1 MARFRF
7 PLIPFLLGLLPF
19 GATAVDARAAQAPAG
34 RAQASQVGGNPGPNQ
49 VGVNPGRN
57 PGQANP
63 GNPGPNQVGANPG
76 RANPGNPGPNQVG
89 VNPGDP
95 DPTQVEVNPGDPDPT
110 QVEVNPGDPDPS
122 RAPANP
128 GPNQVGVNQ
137 VGARSAPVGAASIE
151 ATDVPSLQPA
161 PALGGLVGK
170 PIVRIDVV
178 AQGDRWQTV
187 APVTSV
193 ELGEPLSADAARRA
207 MRELLASGNFARA
220 FAEASLL
227 PDGAALRIVV
237 VPRRRIATVQITGG
251 ALDRQDTLRAAGVAE
266 GGEITA
272 AGLAEIGPRVR
283 AFYAEHGYPA
293 AAVAV
298 RVVDTDDPT
307 QIVVAVDVEAGAPRL
322 VSQRVFVVDPRA
334 ARELGSLKES
344 YPLGVGA
351 RVDEPAL
358 AEADR
363 EMAELLRRSG
373 FHYAQVSHRV
383 LSVGPNNYL
392 YVYLQPGARI
402 VPAFDGNRAFDDDTL
417 EDALGL
423 GETTDTKPNDLAD
436 RLRAFYVTRGFLDA
450 EITPSLGGKPD
461 DPVRYLTFTVRE
473 GEQVRVTKRVFPCLT
488 GDLSADDLGR
498 EIESFL
504 EEDLPGNDF
513 TLPDPRGVAD
523 LFGPTR
529 GAGGRA
535 RLVEL
540 IPAMTYAP
548 ETYDRALKH
557 LRDLYFSK
565 GYLNAVVGP
574 VSVLRATCSRRSP
587 PGVCVPEPVAE
598 RVTAQCRTDALGLPL
613 PEPPV
618 PAALTCRP
626 DPARHVTC
634 APEVTL
640 RIPVHPGP
648 QTVLYD
654 VAFEGNKGFCAQT
667 GLGERDRTFCAEER
681 PFSER
686 WLSDIAAL
694 ELGKPLSTLALDAAR
709 LRILDAYRDL
719 GYAFA
724 EVRAAIE
731 PSPDRTRARARF
743 IVSERDR
750 VFVTGIVVKG
760 AVRTDEQLILR
771 RVLLREGAPFRQ
783 SQARLSEERIAT
795 LGPFSSV
802 SISLEDPDVPQKNK
816 RVVIHVVEQLP
827 QYLNPQIGFS
837 TGEGAR
843 LAFEYGHRNIGGLAI
858 GLTMRVQLSY
868 LFEFMIVDDAARRH
882 YEQLEGDERL
892 ERRNTISVT
901 LPDIGLGPL
910 VSLSLSGIEMRDN
923 QLDFGFAKQA
933 LIPALTYRPRRT
945 VTAQLAVSTE
955 LNNVGFFQSDS
966 GADPG
971 EAASNKRDIL
981 DQLRMPEGRTIALAQ
996 RLDASWDTR
1005 DVPFAATRGF
1015 LLSGGIE
1022 HVDAFDVFDA
1032 GESQSSF
1039 PESHFLRFTGRVS
1052 GYIPLARRGPVLAL
1066 SLSGGYI
1073 HPLVAESGT
1082 YPDRLFFLGGVDSLR
1097 SHLAESLYPEDGLE
1111 EARKALGEGTQI
1123 STDDIPRGGTVMV
1136 NPRAELRV
1144 PLTDLLQLGFF
1155 LDAGN
1160 LWIRARNVNLDPRRL
1175 RYGLGAGL
1183 RVNTPIG
1190 PLAFDYGFNL
1200 DPREELNEIDG
1211 ALHFSVG
1218 LF

>member
-1 MARFRF
+1 MARFRSS
-7 PLIPFLLGLLPF
+7 LIPFLLGFLPL
-19 GATAVDARAAQAPAG
+19 GATAVPARAQQAPAIRANEVG
-34 RAQASQVGGNPGPNQ
+34 ANPGALAQADPNNPNQ
-49 VGVNPGRN
+49 VGVNPGN
-57 PGQANP
+57 PN
-63 GNPGPNQVGANPG
+63 
-76 RANPGNPGPNQVG
+76 PNQVG
-89 VNPGDP
+89 VNPG
-95 DPTQVEVNPGDPDPT
+95 N
-110 QVEVNPGDPDPS
+110 
-122 RAPANP
+122 
-128 GPNQVGVNQ
+128 PNQVGVNPGNQANPAPNQ
-137 VGARSAPVGAASIE
+137 VGVNPGNQVQANPAPNQVEASQVEARPAPSGAASTE
-151 ATDVPSLQPA
+151 ATDVPSLQP
-161 PALGGLVGK
+161 PIALGELAGK

-178 AQGDRWQTV
+178 AVGDRWQSASPV
-187 APVTSV
+187 ASV
-193 ELGEPLSADAARRA
+193 ELGEPLSLDAARRA

-220 FAEASLL
+220 SAEASLM

-237 VPRRRIATVQITGG
+237 VPRRRIATIQLTGS
-251 ALDRQDTLRAAGVAE
+251 ALDRQDTLEAAGVSE
-266 GGEITA
+266 DGDITA
-272 AGLAEIGPRVR
+272 ATLAGIGPRVR
-283 AFYAEHGYPA
+283 DFYAQHGYPA
-293 AAVAV
+293 AAVTV
-298 RVVDTDDPT
+298 RAVDTDDPSA
-307 QIVVAVDVEAGAPRL
+307 IVLALNIEAGAPRV
-322 VSQRVFVVDPRA
+322 VSQRVFVVAPRA
-334 ARELGSLKES
+334 DKELGALKES
-344 YPLGVGA
+344 YPLGAGA

-358 AEADR
+358 ADADR
-363 EMAELLRRSG
+363 EMTDLLRQSG

-383 LSVGPNNYL
+383 LAVGPNNYL
-392 YVYLQPGARI
+392 YVYLEPGARI
-402 VPAFDGNRAFDDDTL
+402 VPAFDGNRAFDDDAL
-417 EDALGL
+417 EAALGL
-423 GETTDTKPNDLAD
+423 GETTETKPSDLTD
-436 RLRAFYVTRGFLDA
+436 KLRSFYVARGFLDA
-450 EITPSLGGKPD
+450 EVTPSLGGKPE

-473 GEQVRVTKRVFPCLT
+473 NEQVRVTKRVFPCLT

-504 EEDLPGNDF
+504 EEDLPGEVF

-535 RLVEL
+535 RPVEL

-557 LRDLYFSK
+557 VRDLYFSK
-565 GYLNAVVGP
+565 GYLNAAIGP

-587 PGVCVPEPVAE
+587 PGVCIPEPVAE

-626 DPARHVTC
+626 DPARHIAC

-648 QTVLYD
+648 QTQLYD
-654 VAFEGNKGFCAQT
+654 LAFEGNKGFCGQA
-667 GLGERDRTFCAEER
+667 GLNERDRTTCAEER

-686 WLSDIAAL
+686 WLSDIADL
-694 ELGKPLSTLALDAAR
+694 ELGQPLSTLALDAAR

-724 EVRAAIE
+724 EVRTAIE

-750 VFVTGIVVKG
+750 VIVTGIVVKG
-760 AVRTDEQLILR
+760 ALRTDEQLILR

-783 SQARLSEERIAT
+783 GQARLSEERIAT

-816 RVVIHVVEQLP
+816 RVIIHVVEQLP
-827 QYLNPQIGFS
+827 QYLNPAIGFS
-837 TGEGAR
+837 TGEGVR
-843 LAFEYGHRNIGGLAI
+843 FAFEYGHRNIGGLAV

-868 LFEFMIVDDAARRH
+868 LFEFMVVDPAARRH
-882 YEQLEGDERL
+882 YQALNDADQL

-910 VSLSLSGIEMRDN
+910 VSLSLSGVDVRDN
-923 QLDFGFAKQA
+923 QLDFGFTKDA
-933 LIPALTYRPRRT
+933 LIPALTYRPRRA
-945 VTAQLAVSTE
+945 VTAQLAFSTE
-955 LNNVGFFQSDS
+955 LNKVDFFGESDA
-966 GADPG
+966 G
-971 EAASNKRDIL
+971 KREIL
-981 DQLRMPEGRTIALAQ
+981 NQLRMPEGRTIALAQ
-996 RLDASWDTR
+996 RVDASWDTR
-1005 DVPFAATRGF
+1005 DTPFAATRGF
-1015 LLSGGIE
+1015 LLSGGVE
-1022 HVDAFDVFDA
+1022 HVDAFDVFDSV
-1032 GESQSSF
+1032 GDTTSF

-1052 GYIPLARRGPVLAL
+1052 GYIPLARRSGLTLAL

-1073 HPLVAESGT
+1073 QPLVAESGT

-1097 SHLAESLYPEDGLE
+1097 SHLAESLYPEDGIE
-1111 EARKALGEGTQI
+1111 EAKKVLPEGATL

-1144 PLTDLLQLGFF
+1144 PLTDLLQLGLF

-1160 LWIRARNVNLDPRRL
+1160 LWIRARNVNLDPRLL

-1190 PLAFDYGFNL
+1190 PLAFDYGLNL
-1200 DPREELNEIDG
+1200 DPRDELDEIDG

>member
-1 MARFRF
+1 MARLRS
-7 PLIPFLLGLLPF
+7 PLIPVLLGLLPL
-19 GATAVDARAAQAPAG
+19 GAAAVDARADQAPA
-34 RAQASQVGGNPGPNQ
+34 RQA
-49 VGVNPGRN
+49 
-57 PGQANP
+57 
-63 GNPGPNQVGANPG
+63 
-76 RANPGNPGPNQVG
+76 
-89 VNPGDP
+89 D
-95 DPTQVEVNPGDPDPT
+95 QVEATPA
-110 QVEVNPGDPDPS
+110 PS
-122 RAPANP
+122 GEA
-128 GPNQVGVNQ
+128 GT
-137 VGARSAPVGAASIE
+137 E
-151 ATDVPSLQPA
+151 ATDVPSLQQPL
-161 PALGGLVGK
+161 ALGALVGK
-170 PIVRIDVV
+170 PIVRIDVT
-178 AQGDRWQTV
+178 AQGDRWLSV

-193 ELGEPLSADAARRA
+193 ELGEPLSHDAARRA

-220 FAEASLL
+220 SAEARLL

-237 VPRRRIATVQITGG
+237 VPRRRIATIQITGG
-251 ALDRQDTLRAAGVAE
+251 ALDRQDTLRAAGIAD

-272 AGLAEIGPRVR
+272 AALAEIGPRVR
-283 AFYAEHGYPA
+283 AFYAQHGYPA
-293 AAVAV
+293 AAVTV
-298 RVVDTDDPT
+298 RAVDTDDPT
-307 QIVVAVDVEAGAPRL
+307 QVILALNVEGGAPRL
-322 VSQRVFVVDPRA
+322 VSQRVFVVEPRA
-334 ARELGSLKES
+334 GRELGSLKES

-358 AEADR
+358 ADADR
-363 EMAELLRRSG
+363 EMTELLRRSG

-383 LSVGPNNYL
+383 LAVGPNNYL
-392 YVYLQPGARI
+392 YVYLEPGARI
-402 VPAFDGNRAFDDDTL
+402 VPAFDGNRAFDDDAL

-423 GETTDTKPNDLAD
+423 GATTDTKPGDLAD
-436 RLRAFYVTRGFLDA
+436 RLRSFYVVRGFLDA
-450 EITPSLGGKPD
+450 EVTPSLGGKPE

-473 GEQVRVTKRVFPCLT
+473 NEQVRVTKRVFPCLT

-504 EEDLPGNDF
+504 EEDLPGDDF
-513 TLPDPRGVAD
+513 AVPDPRGVAD

-535 RLVEL
+535 RPVEL
-540 IPAMTYAP
+540 IPAMTYAQ

-587 PGVCVPEPVAE
+587 PGACVPEPVAE

-648 QTVLYD
+648 QTLLYD
-654 VAFEGNKGFCAQT
+654 LAFEGNKGFCAQK

-686 WLSDIAAL
+686 WLSDIADL

-816 RVVIHVVEQLP
+816 RVIVHVVEQLP

-837 TGEGAR
+837 TGEGVRA
-843 LAFEYGHRNIGGLAI
+843 AFEYGHRNIGGLAV

-868 LFEFMIVDDAARRH
+868 LFEFMIVDPAARRH
-882 YEQLEGDERL
+882 YEQLQGTQRL
-892 ERRNTISVT
+892 ERRNTVSVT

-910 VSLSLSGIEMRDN
+910 VGLSLSGVEMRDN
-923 QLDFGFAKQA
+923 QLDFGFEKQA
-933 LIPALTYRPRRT
+933 IIPALTYRPRRS

-955 LNNVGFFQSDS
+955 LNAVDFFQGDNAASDP
-966 GADPG
+966 D
-971 EAASNKRDIL
+971 EAAEAAGDKRDIL

-1015 LLSGGIE
+1015 LISGGVE
-1022 HVDAFDVFDA
+1022 HVDAFDVFDS
-1032 GESQSSF
+1032 GEAQSSF

-1052 GYIPLARRGPVLAL
+1052 GYIPLSRRSGLTLAL

-1073 HPLVAESGT
+1073 QPLVAESGT

-1111 EARKALGEGTQI
+1111 EARKAVGGGADI
-1123 STDDIPRGGTVMV
+1123 STEDIPRGGTVMV

-1144 PLTDLLQLGFF
+1144 PLTDLLQLGLF

-1160 LWIRARNVNLDPRRL
+1160 LWIRARNVNLDPRLL

>member
-1 MARFRF
+1 MARFRST
-7 PLIPFLLGLLPF
+7 LIPLVLGLLPL
-19 GATAVDARAAQAPAG
+19 GVLAVPARADQSPARVAQADDVE
-34 RAQASQVGGNPGPNQ
+34 VGSP
-49 VGVNPGRN
+49 NPGRGSQGQPSHNPGRVSQGQPSHN
-57 PGQANP
+57 PGQVSQGQPSPNP
-63 GNPGPNQVGANPG
+63 GQ
-76 RANPGNPGPNQVG
+76 
-89 VNPGDP
+89 
-95 DPTQVEVNPGDPDPT
+95 
-110 QVEVNPGDPDPS
+110 
-122 RAPANP
+122 
-128 GPNQVGVNQ
+128 VNQ
-137 VGARSAPVGAASIE
+137 GQPSPAERAGPSSDAGTE
-151 ATDVPSLQPA
+151 ATDVPSLQQPL
-161 PALGGLVGK
+161 ALGELVGK
-170 PIVRIDVV
+170 PIVRIDV
-178 AQGDRWQTV
+178 AALGDRWQIV
-187 APVTSV
+187 SPVTSV
-193 ELGEPLSADAARRA
+193 ELGEPLSPDAARRA

-220 FAEASLL
+220 AAEAYLL
-227 PDGAALRIVV
+227 QDGAALRIIV
-237 VPRRRIATVQITGG
+237 VPRRRIATVQISGG
-251 ALDRQDTLRAAGVAE
+251 ALDRQDTLAAAGIAE
-266 GGEITA
+266 DGEITA
-272 AGLAEIGPRVR
+272 AALAEIGPRIR
-283 AFYAEHGYPA
+283 AFYAEHGYPS
-293 AAVAV
+293 AAVTV
-298 RVVDTDDPT
+298 RAVDTDEPS
-307 QIVVAVDVEAGAPRL
+307 QIVLALNIEAGAPRV

-334 ARELGSLKES
+334 DRELGSLKES
-344 YPLGVGA
+344 YRLGVGA

-373 FHYAQVSHRV
+373 FHYAEVSHRV
-383 LSVGPNNYL
+383 LAVGPNNYL
-392 YVYLQPGARI
+392 YVYLEPGARI
-402 VPAFDGNRAFDDDTL
+402 VPAFDGNRAFDDDAL
-417 EDALGL
+417 EGALDL
-423 GETTDTKPNDLAD
+423 GETTETQPDDLRD
-436 RLRAFYVTRGFLDA
+436 RLAAFYVARGFLDV
-450 EITPSLGGKPD
+450 EVTPSLGGKPE
-461 DPVRYLTFTVRE
+461 DPVRYLTFTIRE
-473 GEQVRVTKRVFPCLT
+473 HEQVRVTKRVFPCLT
-488 GDLSADDLGR
+488 GDLSPDDLGR

-504 EEDLPGNDF
+504 EEDLPGADAF
-513 TLPDPRGVAD
+513 SMPDPRGISD

-529 GAGGRA
+529 GAGGRG
-535 RLVEL
+535 RPVEL
-540 IPAMTYAP
+540 IPAMTYAQ
-548 ETYDRALKH
+548 ETYERALKH

-587 PGVCVPEPVAE
+587 PGACIPEPVTE

-626 DPARHVTC
+626 DPARHITC

-648 QTVLYD
+648 QTRLYD
-654 VAFEGNKGFCAQT
+654 LAFEGNKGFCGQA
-667 GLGERDRTFCAEER
+667 GLSQRDRDFCAEER

-686 WLSDIAAL
+686 WLSEVADL
-694 ELGKPLSTLALDAAR
+694 KVGEPLSTLALDAAR

-724 EVRAAIE
+724 EVRTAIE

-750 VFVTGIVVKG
+750 VMVTGIVVKG
-760 AVRTDEQLILR
+760 AARTDEQLILR

-783 SQARLSEERIAT
+783 TQARLSEERIAT

-802 SISLEDPDVPQKNK
+802 SISLEDPEVPQKNK
-816 RVVIHVVEQLP
+816 RVIIHVVEQLP
-827 QYLNPQIGFS
+827 QYLNPQLGFS
-837 TGEGAR
+837 TGEGVR
-843 LAFEYGHRNIGGLAI
+843 VAFEYGHRNIGGLAI

-868 LFEFMIVDDAARRH
+868 LFEFMVVDPAARRH
-882 YEQLEGDERL
+882 YEDLDDDDQL

-910 VSLSLSGIEMRDN
+910 VSLSLSGVEMRDN

-933 LIPALTYRPRRT
+933 LIPAITYRPRRA
-945 VTAQLAVSTE
+945 VTAQLAVSAE
-955 LNNVGFFQSDS
+955 LNDVGFFQDDD
-966 GADPG
+966 ADDPE
-971 EAASNKRDIL
+971 EAATTKRNIL

-1015 LLSGGIE
+1015 LLSGGVE
-1022 HVDAFDVFDA
+1022 HVDAFDVFDS

-1052 GYIPLARRGPVLAL
+1052 GYIPLAPRSRLTLAL
-1066 SLSGGYI
+1066 SLAGGYI

-1111 EARKALGEGTQI
+1111 EARKALGQGADV

-1136 NPRAELRV
+1136 NPRAELRI
-1144 PLTDLLQLGFF
+1144 PLTDLLQLGLF

-1160 LWIRARNVNLDPRRL
+1160 LWIRAKNVNLDPRRL

-1200 DPREELNEIDG
+1200 DPRDELDEIDG

>member
-1 MARFRF
+1 MARFRST
-7 PLIPFLLGLLPF
+7 LIPLLLGFLPL
-19 GATAVDARAAQAPAG
+19 GAIAIPAHADPNPARPG
-34 RAQASQVGGNPGPNQ
+34 QASL
-49 VGVNPGRN
+49 N
-57 PGQANP
+57 PGQANLNLGQASP
-63 GNPGPNQVGANPG
+63 NPGQASPNPG
-76 RANPGNPGPNQVG
+76 QANLNPGQASLAGQASL
-89 VNPGDP
+89 DP
-95 DPTQVEVNPGDPDPT
+95 V
-110 QVEVNPGDPDPS
+110 DPS
-122 RAPANP
+122 ARAVPSGEA
-128 GPNQVGVNQ
+128 GTQ
-137 VGARSAPVGAASIE
+137 
-151 ATDVPSLQPA
+151 ATDVPSLGQPL
-161 PALGGLVGK
+161 ALGELVGK
-170 PIVRIDVV
+170 PIVRIDVT
-178 AQGDRWQTV
+178 AQGDRWQIV
-187 APVTSV
+187 SPVTSV
-193 ELGEPLSADAARRA
+193 DLGEPLSPDAARRA

-220 FAEASLL
+220 SAEAYLV
-227 PDGAALRIVV
+227 PDGAALRIFV
-237 VPRRRIATVQITGG
+237 VPRRSIATVQITGG
-251 ALDRQDTLRAAGVAE
+251 ALDRQDTLEAAGIAE

-272 AGLAEIGPRVR
+272 TTLAEISPRIR
-283 AFYAEHGYPA
+283 AFYALHGYPA
-293 AAVAV
+293 AAVTV
-298 RVVDTDDPT
+298 RAVDTDEPS
-307 QIVVAVDVEAGAPRL
+307 QVVLALDIEAGAPRV
-322 VSQRVFVVDPRA
+322 VSERVFVVAPRA
-334 ARELGSLKES
+334 DRELGSLKQS
-344 YPLGVGA
+344 YGLGVGA

-373 FHYAQVSHRV
+373 FHDAEVSHRV
-383 LSVGPNNYL
+383 LAVGPHNYL
-392 YVYLQPGARI
+392 YVYLEPGARI
-402 VPAFDGNRAFDDDTL
+402 VPAFDGNRAFDDDAL
-417 EDALGL
+417 EAALDL
-423 GETTDTKPNDLAD
+423 GETTETKTNDLTD
-436 RLRAFYVTRGFLDA
+436 RLRAFYVERGFLDA
-450 EITPSLGGKPD
+450 EVTPSLGGKPD
-461 DPVRYLTFTVRE
+461 DAVRYLTFTVRE
-473 GEQVRVTKRVFPCLT
+473 HDQVRVTKRVFPCLT
-488 GDLSADDLGR
+488 GDLSPDDLGR

-504 EEDLPGNDF
+504 EEDLPGADAF
-513 TLPDPRGVAD
+513 SMPDPRGISD

-535 RLVEL
+535 RPVEL
-540 IPAMTYAP
+540 IPSMTYAQ
-548 ETYDRALKH
+548 ETYERALKH

-574 VSVLRATCSRRSP
+574 VSVLRTTCSRRSP
-587 PGVCVPEPVAE
+587 PGACIPEPVAE
-598 RVTAQCRTDALGLPL
+598 RVTAQCLTDAQGLPL

-626 DPARHVTC
+626 DAARHIAC
-634 APEVTL
+634 SPEVTL

-648 QTVLYD
+648 QTQLYD
-654 VAFEGNKGFCAQT
+654 LAFEGNKGFCGQA
-667 GLGERDRTFCAEER
+667 GLSERDRALCAEER

-686 WLSDIAAL
+686 WLSDL
-694 ELGKPLSTLALDAAR
+694 VDLKVGQPLSTLALDAAR
-709 LRILDAYRDL
+709 LRIMDAYRDL

-724 EVRAAIE
+724 EVRTAIE

-783 SQARLSEERIAT
+783 SQARLSEERIAA

-858 GLTMRVQLSY
+858 GLTMGVQLSY
-868 LFEFMIVDDAARRH
+868 LFEFMIVDKAASRH
-882 YEQLEGDERL
+882 YEELQIDDQL
-892 ERRNTISVT
+892 ERRIAVSVT

-910 VSLSLSGIEMRDN
+910 VSMSLAGINVRDN
-923 QLDFGFAKQA
+923 QLDFGVTKTAI
-933 LIPALTYRPRRT
+933 IPAITYRPRRA
-945 VTAQLAVSTE
+945 VTTQLALSTE
-955 LNNVGFFQSDS
+955 LNKVGFFPGAV
-966 GADPG
+966 GAD
-971 EAASNKRDIL
+971 KRDIL
-981 DQLRMPEGRTIALAQ
+981 DQLRMPEGETIALAQ
-996 RLDASWDTR
+996 RIDASWDTR
-1005 DVPFAATRGF
+1005 DTPFAATRGF
-1015 LLSGGIE
+1015 LLSGGVE
-1022 HVDAFDVFDA
+1022 HVDAFDAFASVRA
-1032 GESQSSF
+1032 QSSF

-1052 GYIPLARRGPVLAL
+1052 GYIPLAPRSRLTLAL

-1073 HPLVAESGT
+1073 QPLVAESGT

-1111 EARKALGEGTQI
+1111 EARKALGGDAEV

-1136 NPRAELRV
+1136 NPRAELRI
-1144 PLTDLLQLGFF
+1144 PLTDLLQLGLF

-1160 LWIRARNVNLDPRRL
+1160 LWIRARNVNLDPRLL

-1200 DPREELNEIDG
+1200 DPRDELDEIDG

>member
-1 MARFRF
+1 MARLRSA
-7 PLIPFLLGLLPF
+7 LIPLWLGLLPL
-19 GATAVDARAAQAPAG
+19 GALAVPARADQAPVRLAQAD
-34 RAQASQVGGNPGPNQ
+34 QVESSSSNRVHANP
-49 VGVNPGRN
+49 N
-57 PGQANP
+57 PGQANQVQANP
-63 GNPGPNQVGANPG
+63 NPGQANQVQANPNPGQASAAG
-76 RANPGNPGPNQVG
+76 RAESPGEAG
-89 VNPGDP
+89 
-95 DPTQVEVNPGDPDPT
+95 T
-110 QVEVNPGDPDPS
+110 
-122 RAPANP
+122 
-128 GPNQVGVNQ
+128 
-137 VGARSAPVGAASIE
+137 E
-151 ATDVPSLQPA
+151 ATDVPSLDQPL
-161 PALGGLVGK
+161 ALGELVGK
-170 PIVRIDVV
+170 PIVRIDVA
-178 AQGDRWQTV
+178 AQGDRWQN
-187 APVTSV
+187 ASPVTSV
-193 ELGEPLSADAARRA
+193 ELGEPLSHDAARRA

-220 FAEASLL
+220 SAEAYLL

-251 ALDRQDTLRAAGVAE
+251 ALDRQGTLEAAGIAE

-272 AGLAEIGPRVR
+272 AALAEIGPRIR
-283 AFYAEHGYPA
+283 AFYAQHGYPA
-293 AAVAV
+293 AAVTV
-298 RVVDTDDPT
+298 RAVDTDEPS
-307 QIVVAVDVEAGAPRL
+307 QIVLSLNVEAGAPRI
-322 VSQRVFVVDPRA
+322 VVQRVFVVDPRA
-334 ARELGSLKES
+334 DRELGSLRES
-344 YPLGVGA
+344 YRLGVGA

-373 FHYAQVSHRV
+373 FHDAEVSHRV
-383 LSVGPNNYL
+383 LAVGPNNYL
-392 YVYLQPGARI
+392 YVYLDPGARI
-402 VPAFDGNRAFDDDTL
+402 VPAFDGNRAFDSDAL
-417 EDALGL
+417 EAALGL
-423 GETTDTKPNDLAD
+423 GETTETKADDLAD
-436 RLRAFYVTRGFLDA
+436 RLTAFYVARGFLDA
-450 EITPSLGGKPD
+450 RVTPSLGGKPE

-473 GEQVRVTKRVFPCLT
+473 HEQVRVTKRVFPCLT
-488 GDLSADDLGR
+488 GDLSPDDLGR

-504 EEDLPGNDF
+504 EEDLPGADAF
-513 TLPDPRGVAD
+513 SMPDPRGISD

-535 RLVEL
+535 RPVEL
-540 IPAMTYAP
+540 IPAMTYEQ
-548 ETYDRALKH
+548 ETHERALKH

-574 VSVLRATCSRRSP
+574 VSVLRATCSRRSK
-587 PGVCVPEPVAE
+587 PGACVPEPVTE
-598 RVTAQCRTDALGLPL
+598 RVTAQCRTDALGLPV

-626 DPARHVTC
+626 DPARHITC

-648 QTVLYD
+648 QTRLYD
-654 VAFEGNKGFCAQT
+654 LAFEGNKGFCGQA
-667 GLGERDRTFCAEER
+667 GLTERDRSFCAEES

-686 WLSDIAAL
+686 WLSRVADL
-694 ELGKPLSTLALDAAR
+694 KVGEPLSTLALDAAR

-724 EVRAAIE
+724 EVRTAIE

-750 VFVTGIVVKG
+750 VTVTGIVIKG

-816 RVVIHVVEQLP
+816 RVIIHVVEQLP

-837 TGEGAR
+837 TGEGVR
-843 LAFEYGHRNIGGLAI
+843 FAFEYGHRNIGGLAI

-868 LFEFMIVDDAARRH
+868 LFEFMVVDPAARRH
-882 YEQLEGDERL
+882 YEELNGDDQL
-892 ERRNTISVT
+892 ERRNTVSIT

-910 VSLSLSGIEMRDN
+910 VSLSLAGIDVRDN
-923 QLDFGFAKQA
+923 QLDFGFTKQA
-933 LIPALTYRPRRT
+933 LIPAITYRPRRA
-945 VTAQLAVSTE
+945 VTTQLAVSTE
-955 LNNVGFFQSDS
+955 LNDVGFFP
-966 GADPG
+966 GAVG
-971 EAASNKRDIL
+971 NEKRNIL

-1005 DVPFAATRGF
+1005 DTPFAATRGF
-1015 LLSGGIE
+1015 LLSGGVE
-1022 HVDAFDVFDA
+1022 HVDAFDAFDSA
-1032 GESQSSF
+1032 RAQSSF

-1052 GYIPLARRGPVLAL
+1052 GYIPLAPRSRLILAL

-1073 HPLVAESGT
+1073 QPLVAESGT

-1111 EARKALGEGTQI
+1111 EARTALGEDADV

-1144 PLTDLLQLGFF
+1144 PLTDLLQLGLF

-1200 DPREELNEIDG
+1200 DPRDELDEIDG

>member
-1 MARFRF
+1 MARFRSALV
-7 PLIPFLLGLLPF
+7 PLVLGLLPL
-19 GATAVDARAAQAPAG
+19 GAIAIPARADQAPVRLAQAD
-34 RAQASQVGGNPGPNQ
+34 QVVSSSSNQ
-49 VGVNPGRN
+49 VAAN

-63 GNPGPNQVGANPG
+63 NQVAANPG
-76 RANPGNPGPNQVG
+76 QANPAERAGPPGEAG
-89 VNPGDP
+89 
-95 DPTQVEVNPGDPDPT
+95 T
-110 QVEVNPGDPDPS
+110 
-122 RAPANP
+122 
-128 GPNQVGVNQ
+128 
-137 VGARSAPVGAASIE
+137 E
-151 ATDVPSLQPA
+151 ATDVPSLQQPL
-161 PALGGLVGK
+161 ALGELVGK
-170 PIVRIDVV
+170 PIVRIDVA

-187 APVTSV
+187 SPVTSV
-193 ELGEPLSADAARRA
+193 ELGEPLSPDAARRA

-220 FAEASLL
+220 SAEAYLV

-237 VPRRRIATVQITGG
+237 VPRRRIATIQITGG
-251 ALDRQDTLRAAGVAE
+251 ALDRQDTLEAAGIAE
-266 GGEITA
+266 DGEITA
-272 AGLAEIGPRVR
+272 AALAEIAPRIR
-283 AFYAEHGYPA
+283 AFYTQHGYPA
-293 AAVAV
+293 AAVTV
-298 RVVDTDDPT
+298 RAVDTDDT
-307 QIVVAVDVEAGAPRL
+307 SQIILALNVEAGAPR
-322 VSQRVFVVDPRA
+322 VVAQRVFVVDPRA
-334 ARELGSLKES
+334 SRELGSLKES
-344 YPLGVGA
+344 YGLGAGA

-363 EMAELLRRSG
+363 AMAELLRRSG
-373 FHYAQVSHRV
+373 FHDAEVSHRV
-383 LSVGPNNYL
+383 LAVGPNNYL
-392 YVYLQPGARI
+392 YVYLEPGARI
-402 VPAFDGNRAFDDDTL
+402 VPAFDGNRAFDS
-417 EDALGL
+417 DALQAALDL
-423 GETTDTKPNDLAD
+423 GETTETKPDDLAD
-436 RLRAFYVTRGFLDA
+436 RLTAFYVARGFLDA
-450 EITPSLGGKPD
+450 KVTPSLGGKPE
-461 DPVRYLTFTVRE
+461 DPVRYLTFTIRE
-473 GEQVRVTKRVFPCLT
+473 HEQVRVTKRVFPCLT
-488 GDLSADDLGR
+488 GDLSPDDLGR

-504 EEDLPGNDF
+504 EEDLPGADAF
-513 TLPDPRGVAD
+513 AMPDPRGISD

-535 RLVEL
+535 RPVEL
-540 IPAMTYAP
+540 IPAMTYAQ
-548 ETYDRALKH
+548 ETYERALTH

-587 PGVCVPEPVAE
+587 PGACIPEPVAE
-598 RVTAQCRTDALGLPL
+598 RVTAQCRTDALGLPV

-626 DPARHVTC
+626 DPARHITC

-648 QTVLYD
+648 QTRLYD
-654 VAFEGNKGFCAQT
+654 LAFEGNKGFCGQA
-667 GLGERDRTFCAEER
+667 GLGERDRTFCAEEA

-686 WLSDIAAL
+686 WLSEVADL
-694 ELGKPLSTLALDAAR
+694 KVGEPLSTLALDAAR

-724 EVRAAIE
+724 EVRTAIE

-750 VFVTGIVVKG
+750 VTVTGIVIKG

-802 SISLEDPDVPQKNK
+802 SISLEDPNVPQKNK
-816 RVVIHVVEQLP
+816 RVIIHVVEQLP

-837 TGEGAR
+837 TGEGVR
-843 LAFEYGHRNIGGLAI
+843 FAFEYGHRNIGGLAI

-868 LFEFMIVDDAARRH
+868 LFEFMIVDPAARRH
-882 YEQLEGDERL
+882 YEHLDNGGDRL
-892 ERRNTISVT
+892 ERRNTVSVT

-910 VSLSLSGIEMRDN
+910 VSLSLAGIDVRDN
-923 QLDFGFAKQA
+923 QLDFGFTKQA
-933 LIPALTYRPRRT
+933 LIPAITYRPRRA
-945 VTAQLAVSTE
+945 VTTQLAVSTE
-955 LNNVGFFQSDS
+955 LNDVGFFP
-966 GADPG
+966 GAVG
-971 EAASNKRDIL
+971 TEKRDIL

-996 RLDASWDTR
+996 RIDASWDTR
-1005 DVPFAATRGF
+1005 DTPFAATRGF
-1015 LLSGGIE
+1015 LLSGGVE
-1022 HVDAFDVFDA
+1022 HVDAFDAFDSA
-1032 GESQSSF
+1032 RTQSDF

-1052 GYIPLARRGPVLAL
+1052 GYIPLAPRSRLILAL

-1073 HPLVAESGT
+1073 QPLVAESGT

-1111 EARKALGEGTQI
+1111 EAQLVLGPDAQV

-1144 PLTDLLQLGFF
+1144 PLTDLLQLGLF

-1200 DPREELNEIDG
+1200 DPREELDEIDG

>member
-1 MARFRF
+1 M
-7 PLIPFLLGLLPF
+7 LGLLPL
-19 GATAVDARAAQAPAG
+19 GATAVDARADQAPA
-34 RAQASQVGGNPGPNQ
+34 RQANQVEVNPNQ
-49 VGVNPGRN
+49 VGVNPG
-57 PGQANP
+57 GANP
-63 GNPGPNQVGANPG
+63 GVNPNQVGANPG
-76 RANPGNPGPNQVG
+76 GQPQADPNQVG
-89 VNPGDP
+89 
-95 DPTQVEVNPGDPDPT
+95 
-110 QVEVNPGDPDPS
+110 
-122 RAPANP
+122 ANP
-128 GPNQVGVNQ
+128 GGQPQAGPAADQVE
-137 VGARSAPVGAASIE
+137 ARPAPSGDAGTE
-151 ATDVPSLQPA
+151 ATDVPSLQEPL
-161 PALGGLVGK
+161 ALGELVGK

-178 AQGDRWQTV
+178 AQGDRWLSV

-193 ELGEPLSADAARRA
+193 ELGEPLSPDAARRG

-220 FAEASLL
+220 SAEARLL

-237 VPRRRIATVQITGG
+237 VPRRRVATIQITGG
-251 ALDRQDTLRAAGVAE
+251 ALDRQDTLRAAGVAD

-272 AGLAEIGPRVR
+272 AALAEIGPRIR
-283 AFYAEHGYPA
+283 AFYAQHGYPA
-293 AAVAV
+293 AAVTV
-298 RVVDTDDPT
+298 RAVDTDDPT
-307 QIVVAVDVEAGAPRL
+307 QVVLALNVEAGAPRL
-322 VSQRVFVVDPRA
+322 VSQRVFVVAPRA
-334 ARELGSLKES
+334 DRELGSLKER

-358 AEADR
+358 ADADR
-363 EMAELLRRSG
+363 EMTELLRRSG
-373 FHYAQVSHRV
+373 FHYARVSHRV
-383 LSVGPNNYL
+383 LAVGPNNYL
-392 YVYLQPGARI
+392 YVYLEPGARI
-402 VPAFDGNRAFDDDTL
+402 VPAFDGNRAFDDDAL
-417 EDALGL
+417 EAALGL
-423 GETTDTKPNDLAD
+423 GEATDTKPGDLAD
-436 RLRAFYVTRGFLDA
+436 RLRSFYVVRGFLDA
-450 EITPSLGGKPD
+450 EVTPSLDGKPD

-473 GEQVRVTKRVFPCLT
+473 NEQVRVTKRVFPCLT

-504 EEDLPGNDF
+504 EEDLPGDDF
-513 TLPDPRGVAD
+513 AVPDPRGVAD

-535 RLVEL
+535 RPVEL

-587 PGVCVPEPVAE
+587 PGACVPEPVAE

-626 DPARHVTC
+626 DPARNVTC

-654 VAFEGNKGFCAQT
+654 LAFEGNKGFCAQT
-667 GLGERDRTFCAEER
+667 GLGERDKTFCAEER

-686 WLSDIAAL
+686 WLSDIADL

-760 AVRTDEQLILR
+760 AVRTDERLILR

-816 RVVIHVVEQLP
+816 RVIVHVVEQLP

-837 TGEGAR
+837 TGEGVRA
-843 LAFEYGHRNIGGLAI
+843 AFEYGHRNIGGLAV

-868 LFEFMIVDDAARRH
+868 LFEFMIVDPAARRH
-882 YEQLEGDERL
+882 YEQLQGTQRL
-892 ERRNTISVT
+892 ERRNTVSVT

-910 VSLSLSGIEMRDN
+910 VSLSLSGVEMRDN
-923 QLDFGFAKQA
+923 QLDFGFEKQA
-933 LIPALTYRPRRT
+933 IIPALTYRPRRA

-955 LNNVGFFQSDS
+955 LNAVDFFQGDAASDP
-966 GADPG
+966 A
-971 EAASNKRDIL
+971 EAAEAADDKRDIL

-1015 LLSGGIE
+1015 LLSGGVE
-1022 HVDAFDVFDA
+1022 HVDAFDVFDS
-1032 GESQSSF
+1032 GEAQSSF

-1052 GYIPLARRGPVLAL
+1052 GYIPLSRRSGLTLAL

-1073 HPLVAESGT
+1073 QPLVAESGT

-1111 EARKALGEGTQI
+1111 EARKAVGEGSDIT
-1123 STDDIPRGGTVMV
+1123 TEDIPRGGTVMV

-1144 PLTDLLQLGFF
+1144 PLTDLLQLGLF

-1160 LWIRARNVNLDPRRL
+1160 LWIRARNVNLDPRLL

>member
-1 MARFRF
+1 MARFR
-7 PLIPFLLGLLPF
+7 PSLIPFLLGFLPL
-19 GATAVDARAAQAPAG
+19 GATAVPARAQQAPAIEVNEVG
-34 RAQASQVGGNPGPNQ
+34 ANPGALAQADPNKPDLNQVGVNPGNPNQ
-49 VGVNPGRN
+49 VGVNPGN
-57 PGQANP
+57 SNQVGVNP
-63 GNPGPNQVGANPG
+63 GN
-76 RANPGNPGPNQVG
+76 PNQVG
-89 VNPGDP
+89 VNPRNQAQA
-95 DPTQVEVNPGDPDPT
+95 T
-110 QVEVNPGDPDPS
+110 
-122 RAPANP
+122 PA
-128 GPNQVGVNQ
+128 PNQVE
-137 VGARSAPVGAASIE
+137 ARPAPSGAASTE
-151 ATDVPSLQPA
+151 ATDVPSLQP
-161 PALGGLVGK
+161 PIALGELAGK

-178 AQGDRWQTV
+178 AVGDRWQS
-187 APVTSV
+187 ASPVTSV
-193 ELGEPLSADAARRA
+193 ELGEPLSLDAARRA

-220 FAEASLL
+220 SAEASLM

-237 VPRRRIATVQITGG
+237 VPRRRIATIQLTGS
-251 ALDRQDTLRAAGVAE
+251 ALDRQDTLRAAGVSE
-266 GGEITA
+266 DGDITA
-272 AGLAEIGPRVR
+272 ATLAGIGPRVR

-293 AAVAV
+293 AAVTV
-298 RVVDTDDPT
+298 RAVDTDDPSA
-307 QIVVAVDVEAGAPRL
+307 IVLALNIEAGAPRV
-322 VSQRVFVVDPRA
+322 VSQRVFVVAPRA
-334 ARELGSLKES
+334 DKELGALKDS
-344 YPLGVGA
+344 YPLGAGA

-358 AEADR
+358 VDADR
-363 EMAELLRRSG
+363 EMTDLLRRSG
-373 FHYAQVSHRV
+373 FHYAQVSHR
-383 LSVGPNNYL
+383 LLAVGPNNYL
-392 YVYLQPGARI
+392 YVYLEPGARI
-402 VPAFDGNRAFDDDTL
+402 VPAFDGNRAFDDDAL
-417 EDALGL
+417 EAALGL
-423 GETTDTKPNDLAD
+423 GATTETKPSDLTD
-436 RLRAFYVTRGFLDA
+436 KLRSFYVARGFLDA
-450 EITPSLGGKPD
+450 EVTPALGGKPE

-473 GEQVRVTKRVFPCLT
+473 NEQVRVTKRVFPCLT

-504 EEDLPGNDF
+504 EEDLPGEVF

-535 RLVEL
+535 RPVEL
-540 IPAMTYAP
+540 IPAMTYVP

-557 LRDLYFSK
+557 VRDLYFSK
-565 GYLNAVVGP
+565 GYLNASIGP
-574 VSVLRATCSRRSP
+574 VSVIRATCSRRSP
-587 PGVCVPEPVAE
+587 PGACIPEPVAE

-626 DPARHVTC
+626 DPARHIAC

-648 QTVLYD
+648 QTQLYD
-654 VAFEGNKGFCAQT
+654 LAFEGNKGFCGQA
-667 GLGERDRTFCAEER
+667 GLSERDRTTCAEER

-686 WLSDIAAL
+686 WLSDIADL
-694 ELGKPLSTLALDAAR
+694 ELGQPLSTLALDAAR

-750 VFVTGIVVKG
+750 VIVTGIVVKG

-783 SQARLSEERIAT
+783 GQARLSEERIAT

-802 SISLEDPDVPQKNK
+802 SIALEDPDIPQKNK
-816 RVVIHVVEQLP
+816 RVIIHVVEQLP
-827 QYLNPQIGFS
+827 QYLNPAIGFS
-837 TGEGAR
+837 TGEGVR
-843 LAFEYGHRNIGGLAI
+843 FAFEYGHRNIGGLAV

-868 LFEFMIVDDAARRH
+868 LFEFMVVDPAARRH
-882 YEQLEGDERL
+882 YQDLNDADQL

-910 VSLSLSGIEMRDN
+910 VSLSLSGVDVRDN
-923 QLDFGFAKQA
+923 QLDFGFTKDA
-933 LIPALTYRPRRT
+933 LIPALTYRPRRA
-945 VTAQLAVSTE
+945 VTAQLAFSTE
-955 LNNVGFFQSDS
+955 LNKVDFFGESDA
-966 GADPG
+966 G
-971 EAASNKRDIL
+971 KREIL
-981 DQLRMPEGRTIALAQ
+981 NQLRMPEGRTIALAQ
-996 RLDASWDTR
+996 RVDASWDTR
-1005 DVPFAATRGF
+1005 DTPFAATRGF
-1015 LLSGGIE
+1015 LLSGGVE
-1022 HVDAFDVFDA
+1022 HVDAFDVFDSV
-1032 GESQSSF
+1032 GDTTSF

-1052 GYIPLARRGPVLAL
+1052 GYIPLARRSGLTLAL

-1073 HPLVAESGT
+1073 QPLVTNSGT

-1097 SHLAESLYPEDGLE
+1097 SHLAESLYPEDGIE
-1111 EARKALGEGTQI
+1111 EARKVLPEGATL

-1144 PLTDLLQLGFF
+1144 PLTDLLQLGLF

-1160 LWIRARNVNLDPRRL
+1160 LWIRARNVNLDPRLL

-1190 PLAFDYGFNL
+1190 PLAFDYGLNL
-1200 DPREELNEIDG
+1200 APRDELDEIDG

>member
-1 MARFRF
+1 M
-7 PLIPFLLGLLPF
+7 LGLLPL
-19 GATAVDARAAQAPAG
+19 GALAVPARADQGPARPAQA
-34 RAQASQVGGNPGPNQ
+34 NQ
-49 VGVNPGRN
+49 V
-57 PGQANP
+57 QAEA
-63 GNPGPNQVGANPG
+63 GA
-76 RANPGNPGPNQVG
+76 
-89 VNPGDP
+89 
-95 DPTQVEVNPGDPDPT
+95 E
-110 QVEVNPGDPDPS
+110 
-122 RAPANP
+122 
-128 GPNQVGVNQ
+128 
-137 VGARSAPVGAASIE
+137 GA
-151 ATDVPSLQPA
+151 DVPSLQQPL
-161 PALGGLVGK
+161 ALGELVGK
-170 PIVRIDVV
+170 PIVRIDVA
-178 AQGDRWQTV
+178 AQGDRWQN
-187 APVTSV
+187 ASPVTSV
-193 ELGEPLSADAARRA
+193 ELGEPLSPDAARRA

-220 FAEASLL
+220 SAEAYLL

-251 ALDRQDTLRAAGVAE
+251 ALDRQGTLEAAGIAE

-272 AGLAEIGPRVR
+272 AALAEIDPRIR
-283 AFYAEHGYPA
+283 AFYAQHGYPA
-293 AAVAV
+293 AAVTV
-298 RVVDTDDPT
+298 RVVDTDEPS
-307 QIVVAVDVEAGAPRL
+307 QVVLSLNVEAGAPR
-322 VSQRVFVVDPRA
+322 VVAQRVFVVDPRA
-334 ARELGSLKES
+334 DRELGSLRES
-344 YPLGVGA
+344 YRLGVGA

-373 FHYAQVSHRV
+373 FHDAEVSHRV
-383 LSVGPNNYL
+383 LAVGPNNYL
-392 YVYLQPGARI
+392 YVYLDPGARI
-402 VPAFDGNRAFDDDTL
+402 VPAFDGNRAFDS
-417 EDALGL
+417 DALEAALDL
-423 GETTDTKPNDLAD
+423 GETTETKPDDLAD
-436 RLRAFYVTRGFLDA
+436 RLTAFYVARGFLDA
-450 EITPSLGGKPD
+450 KVTPSLGGKPE

-473 GEQVRVTKRVFPCLT
+473 HEQVRVTKRVFPCLT
-488 GDLSADDLGR
+488 GDLSPDDLGR

-504 EEDLPGNDF
+504 EEDLPGADAF
-513 TLPDPRGVAD
+513 SMPDPRGIPD

-535 RLVEL
+535 RPVEL
-540 IPAMTYAP
+540 IPAMTYEQ
-548 ETYDRALKH
+548 ETYERALKH
-557 LRDLYFSK
+557 LRDLYSK

-574 VSVLRATCSRRSP
+574 VSVLRATCSRRST
-587 PGVCVPEPVAE
+587 PGACVPEPVTE
-598 RVTAQCRTDALGLPL
+598 RVTAQCRTDALGLPV

-626 DPARHVTC
+626 DPARHITC

-648 QTVLYD
+648 QTRLYD
-654 VAFEGNKGFCAQT
+654 LAFEGNKGFCGQG
-667 GLGERDRTFCAEER
+667 GLTERDRSFCAEES

-686 WLSDIAAL
+686 WLSRVADL
-694 ELGKPLSTLALDAAR
+694 KVGEPLSTLALDAAR

-724 EVRAAIE
+724 EVRTAIE

-750 VFVTGIVVKG
+750 VTVTGIVVKG

-816 RVVIHVVEQLP
+816 RVIIHVVEQLP

-843 LAFEYGHRNIGGLAI
+843 FAFEYGHRNIGGLAI

-868 LFEFMIVDDAARRH
+868 LFEFMIVDPAARRH
-882 YEQLEGDERL
+882 YEELNGSDQL
-892 ERRNTISVT
+892 ERRNTVSIT
-901 LPDIGLGPL
+901 LPEIGLGPL
-910 VSLSLSGIEMRDN
+910 VSLSLAGIDVRDN
-923 QLDFGFAKQA
+923 QLDFGFTKQA
-933 LIPALTYRPRRT
+933 LIPAITYRPRRA
-945 VTAQLAVSTE
+945 VTTQLAVSTE
-955 LNNVGFFQSDS
+955 LNDVGFFP
-966 GADPG
+966 GAVGDD
-971 EAASNKRDIL
+971 KQKVL

-996 RLDASWDTR
+996 RIDASWDTR
-1005 DVPFAATRGF
+1005 DTPFAATRGF
-1015 LLSGGIE
+1015 LLSGGVE
-1022 HVDAFDVFDA
+1022 HVDAFDAFDSA
-1032 GESQSSF
+1032 RTQSSF

-1052 GYIPLARRGPVLAL
+1052 GYIPLANRSRLTLAL

-1073 HPLVAESGT
+1073 QPLVAESGT

-1111 EARKALGEGTQI
+1111 EAREALKASDPDAPEAQV

-1136 NPRAELRV
+1136 NPRVELRV
-1144 PLTDLLQLGFF
+1144 PLTDLLQLGLF

-1200 DPREELNEIDG
+1200 NPREELDELDG

>member
-1 MARFRF
+1 MARFRSV
-7 PLIPFLLGLLPF
+7 LIPLAFGLLPL
-19 GATAVDARAAQAPAG
+19 GVLAVPARAEQAPVRVAQVDDEDAG
-34 RAQASQVGGNPGPNQ
+34 GSNQ
-49 VGVNPGRN
+49 VPV
-57 PGQANP
+57 
-63 GNPGPNQVGANPG
+63 NPG
-76 RANPGNPGPNQVG
+76 RANPNPNPGRVSNPNPGQVG
-89 VNPGDP
+89 PAQPNPNPGQVGPAQPNPNPGQLNPGQVDPAQPNPNPGQVNPGQPSPAEPAGPPGNAGTDP
-95 DPTQVEVNPGDPDPT
+95 
-110 QVEVNPGDPDPS
+110 
-122 RAPANP
+122 
-128 GPNQVGVNQ
+128 
-137 VGARSAPVGAASIE
+137 I
-151 ATDVPSLQPA
+151 DVPSLQQPL
-161 PALGGLVGK
+161 ALGELVGK
-170 PIVRIDVV
+170 PIVRIDV
-178 AQGDRWQTV
+178 AALGDRWV
-187 APVTSV
+187 IVSPVTSV
-193 ELGEPLSADAARRA
+193 ELGEPLSPDAARRA

-220 FAEASLL
+220 SAEAYLL
-227 PDGAALRIVV
+227 PDGAALRILV
-237 VPRRRIATVQITGG
+237 VPRRLIATIQIAGG
-251 ALDRQDTLRAAGVAE
+251 ALDRQNTLEAAGIAE
-266 GGEITA
+266 NGEITA
-272 AGLAEIGPRVR
+272 AALAEIGPRVR

-293 AAVAV
+293 AAVTV
-298 RVVDTDDPT
+298 RAVDTDDRS
-307 QIVVAVDVEAGAPRL
+307 QILLALDIEAGAPRV
-322 VSQRVFVVDPRA
+322 VSQRVFVADPRA
-334 ARELGSLKES
+334 HRELGSLKER
-344 YPLGVGA
+344 YGLGVGA

-363 EMAELLRRSG
+363 EMTELLRRSG
-373 FHYAQVSHRV
+373 FHDAEVSHRV
-383 LSVGPNNYL
+383 LAVGPNNYL
-392 YVYLQPGARI
+392 YVYLNPGARI
-402 VPAFDGNRAFDDDTL
+402 VPAFDGNRAFDNDAL

-423 GETTDTKPNDLAD
+423 GETTETKPDDLAD
-436 RLRAFYVTRGFLDA
+436 RLTAFYVARGFLDA
-450 EITPSLGGKPD
+450 KVTPSLGGKPD
-461 DPVRYLTFTVRE
+461 DPVRYLTFTIRE
-473 GEQVRVTKRVFPCLT
+473 HEQVRVTKRVFPCLT
-488 GDLSADDLGR
+488 GDLSPDDLGR

-504 EEDLPGNDF
+504 EEDLPGADAF
-513 TLPDPRGVAD
+513 SMPDPRGISD

-535 RLVEL
+535 KPVEL
-540 IPAMTYAP
+540 IPAMTYAQ
-548 ETYDRALKH
+548 ETYERALKH

-574 VSVLRATCSRRSP
+574 VSVLRATCSRRSK
-587 PGVCVPEPVAE
+587 PGACIPEPVAE

-626 DPARHVTC
+626 DPARHIAC

-648 QTVLYD
+648 QTRLYD
-654 VAFEGNKGFCAQT
+654 LAFEGNKGFCGQP
-667 GLGERDRTFCAEER
+667 GLSERDRDFCADER

-686 WLSDIAAL
+686 WLSEVADL
-694 ELGKPLSTLALDAAR
+694 KVGQPLSTLDLDAAR

-724 EVRAAIE
+724 EVRTAIE

-750 VFVTGIVVKG
+750 VMVTGIVVKG

-802 SISLEDPDVPQKNK
+802 SISLEDPEVPQKNK

-837 TGEGAR
+837 TGEGVR
-843 LAFEYGHRNIGGLAI
+843 FAFEYGHRNIGGLAI

-868 LFEFMIVDDAARRH
+868 LFEFMVVDPAARRH
-882 YEQLEGDERL
+882 YHELDDDDQL
-892 ERRNTISVT
+892 ERRNTIAVT

-910 VSLSLSGIEMRDN
+910 VSLSLSGIDVRDN
-923 QLDFGFAKQA
+923 QLDFGFTKQA
-933 LIPALTYRPRRT
+933 LIPALTYRPRRA
-945 VTAQLAVSTE
+945 VTTQLAVSTE
-955 LNNVGFFQSDS
+955 LNDVGFFQ
-966 GADPG
+966 GAVG
-971 EAASNKRDIL
+971 TEKRDIL
-981 DQLRMPEGRTIALAQ
+981 NQLRMPEGRTIALAQ
-996 RLDASWDTR
+996 RIDASWDTR
-1005 DVPFAATRGF
+1005 DTPFAATRGF
-1015 LLSGGIE
+1015 LLSGGVE
-1022 HVDAFDVFDA
+1022 HVDAFDVFA
-1032 GESQSSF
+1032 SGESQSDF

-1073 HPLVAESGT
+1073 HPLVANSGT
-1082 YPDRLFFLGGVDSLR
+1082 YPDRLFFMGGVDSLR

-1111 EARKALGEGTQI
+1111 EARDALSKNQDPEDDDVQI

-1136 NPRAELRV
+1136 NPRAELRI
-1144 PLTDLLQLGFF
+1144 PLTDLLQLGIF

-1160 LWIRARNVNLDPRRL
+1160 LWIRAKNVNLDPRLL

-1200 DPREELNEIDG
+1200 APREELDEIDG